1 MLAVTHASG
10 RDNIPMALAMEI
22 LAEIELDQV
31 RSVVA
36 NDGARSSFTVS
47 SADSVLTLDRN
58 LTVTGRWPAGDWAP
72 DSTPPCPIGN
82 LAVHP
87 HPLLTTANCASPKAG
102 AASSTCVTPGCRS
115 MVEDSDVRWRRAV
128 TRLSRGTSV

>member
-36 NDGARSSFTVS
+36 NDGARS
-47 SADSVLTLDRN
+47 
-58 LTVTGRWPAGDWAP
+58 
-72 DSTPPCPIGN
+72 
-82 LAVHP
+82 
-87 HPLLTTANCASPKAG
+87 
-102 AASSTCVTPGCRS
+102 
-115 MVEDSDVRWRRAV
+115 
-128 TRLSRGTSV
+128 GTSRSTLIRY